1 MIYEVHVAMVQ
12 APTIKL
18 AALSNVW
25 NFGQLEA
32 EKKEFEVCELL
43 VLFLSIFICDLQ
55 TSK

>member
-18 AALSNVW
+18 ATLSNVW

-32 EKKEFEVCELL
+32 EKKEFEVCEL
-43 VLFLSIFICDLQ
+43 I
-55 TSK
+55 